1 MVVTPWWAVLL
12 GLLGVAAVSP
22 LLAGWTQALAI
33 GTVHRW
39 WLPRRTTGTRL
50 AVVAAVAA
58 ALTVGSAAARP
69 YPAWVVLAAVGAV
82 LIVVD
87 AQVHLLPGRLVYP
100 AAAVIG
106 AVLAGAALLDDG
118 GGGHLLRAILA
129 AAAVGVFW
137 LILVFLSPSAMGLG
151 DVRVLALSAGL
162 LGWTSWTA
170 VLYGQSL
177 TFLLAAALAIGLAVF
192 KPQQRG
198 RRMPVPMGP
207 AIIVAAVI
215 ASWL

>member
-1 MVVTPWWAVLL
+1 MLL
-12 GLLGVAAVSP
+12 GLLSVAAASP
-22 LLAGWTQALAI
+22 LLAGWSQALAT

-106 AVLAGAALLDDG
+106 AVLAGAALLDDDG
-118 GGGHLLRAILA
+118 GGGQLLRAILA